1 MADQPVLTY
10 FSICGRGEV
19 ARLIAA
25 AGEVEFKDNALA
37 PAFDSSGGWN
47 QELKYKEK
55 AGSMGFPGVLPLLEH
70 GDLKI
75 YQTTAIESYLAAI
88 APKFN
93 CLTPQQKAK
102 DEMFQLIKSDINGT
116 TESLLFKKIDGET
129 LTAAMDKF
137 YPIIEGLLPEG
148 GAYINGLDFPTPG
161 DIAVMVTAM
170 GCMPFRAAPQVAGC
184 APTKDKYPKMMALA
198 DKVAAYGPIADFLKK
213 SEHSTLKAD
222 PFGIMP
228 DDYKA

>member
-1 MADQPVLTY
+1 MSCAVLTY

-25 AGEVEFKDNALA
+25 AGELEFTDNALA
-37 PAFDSSGGWN
+37 PAFDETGGWN
-47 QELKYKEK
+47 QALNYKEK
-55 AGSMGFPGVLPLLEH
+55 AGAMGFPGVLPLLEH
-70 GDLKI
+70 DDLKL

-88 APKFN
+88 SPKFAS
-93 CLTPQQKAK
+93 LTPVQKAK

-116 TESLLFKKIDGET
+116 TESLLFKKIDGPA

-137 YPIIEGLLPEG
+137 YPIVEGLLPEG
-148 GAYINGLDFPTPG
+148 GAYINGLAYPTPG

-170 GCMPFRAAPQVAGC
+170 GCMPFRAAPQMAGC
-184 APTKDKYPKMMALA
+184 APTADKYPKMMALA
-198 DKVAAYGPIADFLKK
+198 AKVAAYGPIATFLAA
-213 SEHSTLKAD
+213 SEHKTLKAD

>member
-1 MADQPVLTY
+1 MRAELTY

-25 AGEVEFKDNALA
+25 GGELKIVDNALA
-37 PAFDSSGGWN
+37 PAFDASGGWN
-47 QELKYKEK
+47 QELKYKEMG
-55 AGSMGFPGVLPLLEH
+55 AAMGFPGVLPILEH
-70 GDLKI
+70 DDLKI

-88 APKFN
+88 SPKYSG
-93 CLTPQQKAK
+93 LTPKQKAM
-102 DEMFQLIKSDINGT
+102 DEMFLLIKSDINGT

-137 YPIIEGLLPEG
+137 YPLVEGLLPEG

-184 APTKDKYPKMMALA
+184 APTADKYPKMMALA
-198 DKVAAYGPIADFLKK
+198 AKVAAYGPIAAFLAA
-213 SEHSTLKAD
+213 SEHKTLKAD

-228 DDYKA
+228 DEYKA